1 MADMLIVEIQ
11 VLFFA
16 KARELC
22 GQKESHLLI
31 PSTVSYNNLVDQI
44 VKTFSLESIQHNLI
58 LAINEEYATTGS
70 IVQLKEGDKVA
81 VIPPLSGGIGIQ

>member
-22 GQKESHLLI
+22 GQKESQLLI
-31 PSTVSYNNLVDQI
+31 PSTVSYNNLVDHI

-58 LAINEEYATTGS
+58 LAINEEYAAIGS

-81 VIPPLSGGIGIQ
+81 VIPPLSGGI

>member
-22 GQKESHLLI
+22 GQKESQLLI
-31 PSTVSYNNLVDQI
+31 PSTISYHNLLDQI

-81 VIPPLSGGIGIQ
+81 VIPPLSGGN